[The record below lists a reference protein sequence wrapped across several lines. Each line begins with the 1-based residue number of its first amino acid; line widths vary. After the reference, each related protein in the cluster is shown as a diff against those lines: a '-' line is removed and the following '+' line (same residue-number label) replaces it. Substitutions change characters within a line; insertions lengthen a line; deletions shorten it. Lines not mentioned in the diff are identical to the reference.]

1 MQSKKK
7 SDAAVAAE
15 IEVKKTARK
24 AGRKVKE
31 TIEDAA
37 AQAATSDAAVAAEIE
52 VKKTARKAGRK
63 AKEVVETVAAETKKA
78 VRRASLEIIIQSPM
92 GGAISTDE
100 IASNIGTWSN
110 FSITTDNGRR
120 NDCHCFSDF
129 HIFTHED
136 TFLK

>member
-1 MQSKKK
+1 MKGKEK
-7 SDAAVAAE
+7 SDTAVANE

-31 TIEDAA
+31 TVTDAA
-37 AQAATSDAAVAAEIE
+37 AQVVTSDAAVAAEIE

-78 VRRASLEIIIQSPM
+78 VRRASLDIIIQSPM

-100 IASNIGTWSN
+100 IAKKIPKGANAVYVRVDENKLYWVKG
-110 FSITTDNGRR
+110 
-120 NDCHCFSDF
+120 NDTGSVD
-129 HIFTHED
+129 IW
-136 TFLK
+136 